1 MSCCFQPQLI
11 HGFTSV
17 QSQAPRRLAE
27 AADGA
32 SRPRHFAA
40 PRKTGGPSLAEL
52 SSARGG
58 RVTLRVRRD
67 GLTGAEKAG
76 EA

>member
-1 MSCCFQPQLI
+1 MVSRYKVRLQDAWRKQLTG
-11 HGFTSV
+11 HHDRVTL
-17 QSQAPRRLAE
+17 QLREKQEDP
-27 AADGA
+27 
-32 SRPRHFAA
+32 SR
-40 PRKTGGPSLAEL
+40 AEL